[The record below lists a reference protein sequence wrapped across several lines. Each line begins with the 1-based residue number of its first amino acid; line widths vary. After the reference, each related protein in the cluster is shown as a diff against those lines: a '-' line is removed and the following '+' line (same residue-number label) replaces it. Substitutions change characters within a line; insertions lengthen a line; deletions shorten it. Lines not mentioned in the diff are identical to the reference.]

1 MTAAALLLFA
11 TISCRTGVV
20 PTFKLPTGVSDAEIP
35 SASIPGSTSFA
46 DANRR
51 LDLCSMA
58 AMIGTF
64 EANFQRRILPTLTN
78 YGVIRD
84 KTVEELADA
93 DFGADGDVP
102 TMFNDTW
109 FAQYPVEYSDATSR
123 DFSAIRRFDDRILRM
138 LDHHVLG
145 DVSSGSYTAFPGWSG
160 VSPPA
165 GSMSY
170 WLDPTIDHGSLV
182 SGSWSVDNEETI
194 ANFAGGYLL
203 NLGELGR
210 KHLFSDQETPFTSPL
225 NPVPLAYS
233 DVQSYLAGNNFPR
246 ILDKGRNP
254 STAQRGYGKNGS
266 ERAVALGKDLPS
278 LFAEISPGNSYSN
291 LTGKSS
297 RRLWWDRF
305 ALANTAL
312 AACSKLLTIP
322 QSGFYWSK
330 DECQNYSGRSGV
342 PSVMAPTLYVPHEQ
356 RTMLGNVELSLSATN
371 GLVFAWDSHLQVAY
385 LKKSKIDLD
394 EFEITSSAVTN
405 VTLSCGTNVVNTYC
419 GGGVGYGAS
428 AAWSKTSPSYQVTVG
443 ASVTVSHESF
453 DFSNPST
460 SGFEK
465 DTPLPVVVYVEYDPA
480 THSQPVLSYQVYNK
494 GQKQLVKIGQAPF
507 PFDRPWGGSMQVSYR
522 QTANVYR
529 PTGTILPLAGPTW
542 IDSTA
547 VETLEG
553 TNGVASYS
561 AKPVVFHPMLSQSGI
576 LKSLSLHQYDGV
588 LVTTNTESCVNAS
601 TGGIWKPMTGTSD
614 PSSGKKKDSWSVSR
628 LEAQPVGSADS
639 LMQHWAR
646 VFNQPLDRMN
656 SAYVEVM
663 SKAKKASPANFKGAE
678 VSTGDAMAV
687 INEDISIADTDTA
700 RTFSTKIDETIPQW
714 RSDWHGGDVT
724 DGFYVMVG
732 TDAEGKTAIVPKN
745 GSWEGLDVPLS
756 LSVDE
761 TSGIDSNRVVET
773 SAAIKI
779 FNDAWIVSEWDF
791 PMMQWKR

>member
-1 MTAAALLLFA
+1 MGDARRGRLVIRAPSRGESLRASWGAAVADGVNALAPMAAPGALARQGVTGFGAQPLPQNRRERRAAAEDSPDAFRVRA
-11 TISCRTGVV
+11 RVEARTQG
-20 PTFKLPTGVSDAEIP
+20 
-35 SASIPGSTSFA
+35 
-46 DANRR
+46 
-51 LDLCSMA
+51 
-58 AMIGTF
+58 
-64 EANFQRRILPTLTN
+64 
-78 YGVIRD
+78 
-84 KTVEELADA
+84 
-93 DFGADGDVP
+93 
-102 TMFNDTW
+102 
-109 FAQYPVEYSDATSR
+109 DATSR

-138 LDHHVLG
+138 LDYHVLG
-145 DVSSGSYTAFPGWSG
+145 DASSGSYTAFPGWSG

-170 WLDPTIDHGSLV
+170 WLDPTIDHDSLV
-182 SGSWSVDNEETI
+182 SGSWSVDNEEMI

-210 KHLFSDQETPFTSPL
+210 KHLFSDQATPFTSPL
-225 NPVPLAYS
+225 YPVPLAYS
-233 DVQSYLAGNNFPR
+233 AVQSYLADNKFPR
-246 ILDKGRNP
+246 IHDMGRNP
-254 STAQRGYGKNGS
+254 SAAQRGYGKSGS

-312 AACSKLLTIP
+312 SACSKLLTIP

-356 RTMLGNVELSLSATN
+356 RNMLGSVELSLSATN
-371 GLVFAWDSHLQVAY
+371 GLIFAWDDHLQVVY
-385 LKKSKIDLD
+385 LKKNKIDLD
-394 EFEITSSAVTN
+394 EFEVTSSAVTN
-405 VTLSCGTNVVNTYC
+405 VTLSCTTNVVNTYR

-443 ASVTVSHESF
+443 ASITVSHESF
-453 DFSNPST
+453 SFSNPST
-460 SGFEK
+460 AGFEE
-465 DTPLPVVVYVEYDPA
+465 DTPLPVVVYIEYDPA

-494 GQKQLVKIGQAPF
+494 GQKRDVEIGQAPF
-507 PFDRPWGGSMQVSYR
+507 PFDIPWGGSMQVAYR

-529 PTGTILPLAGPTW
+529 PTGAILPLAGPTW

-547 VETLEG
+547 AETLEG
-553 TNGVASYS
+553 TNGVAAYS
-561 AKPVVFHPMLSQSGI
+561 AKPVVFHPMLSQSGL
-576 LKSLSLHQYDGV
+576 LKSVSLHQYDGV
-588 LVTTNTESCVNAS
+588 LVTTNAESCVNAS
-601 TGGIWKPMTGTSD
+601 TGGYWTPMTGTSD

-656 SAYVEVM
+656 AAYVEVA

-687 INEDISIADTDTA
+687 INEDISIADADTA
-700 RTFSTKIDETIPQW
+700 RPFSTKIDETIPQW
-714 RSDWHGGDVT
+714 RSDWHGGNVA
-724 DGFYVMVG
+724 DGFYVMVA
-732 TDAEGKTAIVPKN
+732 TDAEGKKALVPKN
-745 GSWEGLDVPLS
+745 GSWVGLDVPLS

-761 TSGIDSNRVVET
+761 TSGTDSNRVVET
-773 SAAIKI
+773 SAALKI
-779 FNDAWIVSEWDF
+779 YNDAWIVSEWDF
-791 PMMQWKR
+791 PMMQWKRQE